1 MSDYIDTT
9 FEFEGYT
16 FPLRILTGSVL
27 DTTARSDTHVYGGG
41 DIGMGGEIR
50 IAPVQSHV
58 TVTQDLW
65 LQCASGKERP
75 LQFQTDFPV
84 RPGHILQIAF
94 LVGYKDVNAS
104 WLSFNNVTT
113 DQGWTTQRGFND
125 AQTTDKKYFPLI
137 QWQSSAAYFYLV
149 KCLLVAAIL
158 SFLLSLLFNEGLE
171 SFLLSLHFNEGL
183 ERFLI
188 ILLFIFPVVFISG
201 FVYRQ
206 VSNSAKKW
214 LSKPFKE
221 AAIAKFDGMIAQ
233 RAEAVEQL
241 KASLAGTETASNFVT
256 AQASGIIQSEKSFC
270 TGCGKPVVAE
280 VSFCGS
286 CGTKLAIA

>member
-41 DIGMGGEIR
+41 DIGMGGDIR

-94 LVGYKDVNAS
+94 LVGYSDENTA

-149 KCLLVAAIL
+149 KCPLVVAIL
-158 SFLLSLLFNEGLE
+158 SFLLSLLSNGADGR
-171 SFLLSLHFNEGL
+171 LLP
-183 ERFLI
+183 FLI

-201 FVYRQ
+201 SVYRQ